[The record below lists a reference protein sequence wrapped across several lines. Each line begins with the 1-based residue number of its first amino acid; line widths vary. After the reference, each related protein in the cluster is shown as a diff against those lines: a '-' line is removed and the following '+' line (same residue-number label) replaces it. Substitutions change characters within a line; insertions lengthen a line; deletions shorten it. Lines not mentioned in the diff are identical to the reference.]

1 LFRYVQTAAS
11 KLVKSLLEAVS
22 DLKEAGE
29 DAAEKR
35 WVRLVISCMYEYIV
49 RMLVP
54 QFQKLDV

>member
-35 WVRLVISCMYEYIV
+35 WVPWAVTFTSYVSRFLSSMN
-49 RMLVP
+49 
-54 QFQKLDV
+54 